1 MSEKKTGATGASAAS
16 CAVESGAENARRWIA
31 SPEGQQAMAESL
43 ERARKITAQFRD
55 AQRVD
60 PEDLHKPVTL

>member
-1 MSEKKTGATGASAAS
+1 MSETKAGGSGVPS
-16 CAVESGAENARRWIA
+16 GPLAVERLAENARQWVA
-31 SPEGQQAMAESL
+31 SPEGRQAMAESL
-43 ERARKITAQFRD
+43 ERARKITTRFRE

>member
-1 MSEKKTGATGASAAS
+1 MCKKKAGDSQAAR
-16 CAVESGAENARRWIA
+16 VERLAEDARQWIA
-31 SPEGQQAMAESL
+31 SPEGRQAMAESAR
-43 ERARKITAQFRD
+43 RAKETADRFRE